1 MNGRIAAVVGWPVA
15 QSLSPV
21 IHRHWFHEYGID
33 GDYIALPVVQE
44 NFSRCVAALPL
55 MGFAGVN
62 VTVPHKQ
69 AAAALAQTLDGDAR
83 KTGAVN
89 LLVFSEHGIA
99 GANTDARGFLASL
112 REALPIGQIRKRP
125 AVVLGAGGAARAIVL
140 ALQRAGF
147 GEIRIVNRTRE
158 RAEAIVT
165 DLVSPVRCQV
175 LDWGDWPNA
184 LGNAGLFVNTT
195 SLGMKGKAA
204 LELPLDHLPS
214 DAAVADIVYNP
225 VQTELLR
232 HAGAAGHPTMDG
244 LGMLMH
250 QAVPAFAAWF
260 GVTPKVTSELRT
272 KLLQALGRA

>member
-1 MNGRIAAVVGWPVA
+1 MNGRLAAVVGWPVA

-21 IHRHWFHEYGID
+21 IHRHWFQEYGIN
-33 GDYIALPVVQE
+33 GDYVALPIIPE
-44 NFSRCVAALPL
+44 NFTRCMTALPL

-69 AAAALAQTLDGDAR
+69 SAAALSQTLDDNAR

-89 LLVFSEHGIA
+89 LLVFGDRGIM
-99 GANTDARGFLASL
+99 GANTDVEGFLASL
-112 REALPIGQIRKRP
+112 RETLPIVQLGKRP

-158 RAEAIVT
+158 HGEAIVNQ
-165 DLVSPVRCQV
+165 LALPVRCQV
-175 LDWGDWPNA
+175 HKWGNWPEA
-184 LGNAGLFVNTT
+184 FDKAGFLVNTT

-204 LELPLDHLPS
+204 LELPLDYLPS

-225 VQTELLR
+225 VHTELLR
-232 HAGAAGHPTMDG
+232 HATAADHATMDG

-260 GVTPKVTSELRT
+260 GVTPKVTPELRA
-272 KLLQALGRA
+272 KLLQVLVRA

>member
-21 IHRHWFHEYGID
+21 IHCHWFREYRID
-33 GDYIALPVVQE
+33 GEYVALPILPE
-44 NFSRCVAALPL
+44 NFSRCMAALPL

-69 AAAALAQTLDGDAR
+69 AAAALAQTLDEDAR
-83 KTGAVN
+83 RTGAVN
-89 LLVFSEHGIA
+89 LLVFGERGIA
-99 GANTDARGFLASL
+99 GANTDVAGFLASL
-112 REALPIGQIRKRP
+112 RESLQVNQLTNRP
-125 AVVLGAGGAARAIVL
+125 AIVLGAGGAARAVVL

-147 GEIRIVNRTRE
+147 DEICIVNRTRE
-158 RAEAIVT
+158 RAQAIV
-165 DLVSPVRCQV
+165 DQLALPVRCRV
-175 LDWGDWPNA
+175 IDWGDWTNA
-184 LGNAGLFVNTT
+184 FAGGGLLVNTT

-225 VQTELLR
+225 VQTDLLR
-232 HAGAAGHPTMDG
+232 RAAAKGHATMDG

-260 GVTPKVTSELRT
+260 GVTPKVTAELRT
-272 KLLQALGRA
+272 ELLRALARA